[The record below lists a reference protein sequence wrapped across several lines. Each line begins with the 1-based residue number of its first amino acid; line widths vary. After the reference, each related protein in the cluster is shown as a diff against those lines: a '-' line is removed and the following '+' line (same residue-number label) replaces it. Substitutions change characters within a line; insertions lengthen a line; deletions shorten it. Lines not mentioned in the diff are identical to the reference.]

1 MTPAARVQAAI
12 TLLDLI
18 LSGESAEKTLTRW
31 GRQNRYA
38 GSKDRAAIRDWV
50 YDALRCRRSYAACG
64 GAETGRALLIAALRR
79 QNLDP
84 QDYFNAQGYAPSL
97 LAAEEGKAKAHI
109 SAAEQAD
116 LPDWLWPIWQQDLG
130 EDAAPVAENLRARA
144 PVFLRVNLALAT
156 RDAAAEALRKE
167 KIFTAQHAFV
177 ETALQVLEGARKIK
191 TSRAYEAGLVELQ
204 DASSQAS
211 ITVLPRETS
220 GPVLDY
226 CAGGGGKTLALAAW
240 LKQPIFAFDSAGE
253 RMRDLPIRA
262 ARAQAE
268 VVLLDQPPFADGP
281 AQNLVFCDMPCSGS
295 GVWRRDPSGKW
306 TLTAARLRDLQNL
319 QSEILAQASALVA
332 SGGLLLYATC
342 SVLKRENSDQI
353 ESFIAGNPSWS
364 CLNSTQFLPSN
375 QGDGFYYAVLKKD

>member
-1 MTPAARVQAAI
+1 M
-12 TLLDLI
+12 
-18 LSGESAEKTLTRW
+18 
-31 GRQNRYA
+31 
-38 GSKDRAAIRDWV
+38 
-50 YDALRCRRSYAACG
+50 
-64 GAETGRALLIAALRR
+64 
-79 QNLDP
+79 
-84 QDYFNAQGYAPSL
+84 
-97 LAAEEGKAKAHI
+97 
-109 SAAEQAD
+109 
-116 LPDWLWPIWQQDLG
+116 
-130 EDAAPVAENLRARA
+130 
-144 PVFLRVNLALAT
+144 
-156 RDAAAEALRKE
+156 
-167 KIFTAQHAFV
+167 
-177 ETALQVLEGARKIK
+177 EGARKIK
-191 TSRAYEAGLVELQ
+191 TSQAYEAGLVELQ

-211 ITVLPRETS
+211 ITVLPRETA

-262 ARAQAE
+262 ARAQAD

-319 QSEILAQASALVA
+319 QSEILGQASALVA
-332 SGGLLLYATC
+332 SGGMLLYATC

-364 CLNSTQFLPSN
+364 CLNSKQFFPSN
-375 QGDGFYYAVLKKD
+375 QGDGFYYAVLQKD